1 MLDLNLPD
9 ISPDAEPEFKDASG
23 CAKWLQTVP
32 LINVG
37 PAHGSLLGALD
48 ELNMYKVSPAE
59 RLKILELLR
68 EPVAFVQKEQ
78 SKKFSSRP
86 APLAP
91 PEREVLKNVHAL
103 WDAFSTGYQHC
114 VQAIADKA
122 ANLSVSLVGQRVLW
136 CTGQKI
142 VTCYQAYQDVSEHDW
157 KLLHGVYAL
166 VEERGQ
172 AKQEVPHP
180 DHKGRETTCM
190 ETYAQVLLLDL
201 ANPGKLTPRQIELIS
216 LWLERWTKKVSIGR
230 TAAEATEGAPP
241 LLVDLAG
248 SGGATHRPV
257 EGDSVRVVDVAE
269 LRADLRKRA
278 SLLRKGETPGEL
290 GLGEDVTAALAD
302 SMLVMLYRRWCEDQQ
317 ARAHP
322 RHGASGTTKMAFGLP
337 SIHYFVTGR
346 AFAVRPGQRPMST
359 KEHMEIA
366 TLGRLATRNEGD
378 SGPAPDV
385 TLETW
390 EIRDES
396 AAGLRL
402 ERVDPQANARVALNQ
417 LLGIQLADGKP
428 FLLSTV
434 KWVSV
439 SSDFGLRIG
448 VQILPGVPQGI
459 AIKSAG
465 ANASGE
471 PFTQGFLLPAFAP
484 LKAPETLVIPAG
496 WFKPNREMEIADRPG
511 RVRLVELIDRGSDF
525 ERVSF
530 GPG

>member
-1 MLDLNLPD
+1 MPELDLPT
-9 ISPDAEPEFKDASG
+9 ISPDAKPEFKDASG

-37 PAHGSLLGALD
+37 PAQGRLLDAID
-48 ELNMYKVSPAE
+48 ELNVYKVAPAE

-103 WDAFSTGYQHC
+103 WDAFSAGYQHC
-114 VQAIADKA
+114 VQAIADRA
-122 ANLSVSLVGQRVLW
+122 GNLSVSLVGQRVLW

-142 VTCYQAYQDVSEHDW
+142 VTCYQAYQDVSERDW

-180 DHKGRETTCM
+180 DHKGSETTCM
-190 ETYAQVLLLDL
+190 ETYAQVLLLNL

-241 LLVDLAG
+241 LVVDLAG
-248 SGGATHRPV
+248 SGGATHRPG
-257 EGDSVRVVDVAE
+257 EGDSVRVLDIVE

-278 SLLRKGETPGEL
+278 ALLRKGETPGEL

-302 SMLVMLYRRWCEDQQ
+302 SMLVLLYRRWCEDQQ

-366 TLGRLATRNEGD
+366 TLGRLATRHEGE
-378 SGPAPDV
+378 SGPSPDV
-385 TLETW
+385 SLETW
-390 EIRDES
+390 QVRDES
-396 AAGLRL
+396 ASGLRL
-402 ERVDPQANARVALNQ
+402 ERVDAQASARVVLNQ

-428 FLLSTV
+428 FLLCTV

-439 SSDFGLRIG
+439 STDFGLRIG

-459 AIKSAG
+459 GIKSAG

-471 PFTQGFLLPAFAP
+471 SFTQGFLLPAFVP

-511 RVRLVELIDRGSDF
+511 RVRLVELIDRGADF

>member
-1 MLDLNLPD
+1 MPELVLPD
-9 ISPDAEPEFKDASG
+9 ISPDAQPAFTDASG
-23 CAKWLQTVP
+23 CTKWLQTVP

-37 PAHGSLLGALD
+37 PAHARLLEALD
-48 ELNMYKVSPAE
+48 ELNVCKVAPAE

-86 APLAP
+86 APLAA

-114 VQAIADKA
+114 VQAIVDKTGS
-122 ANLSVSLVGQRVLW
+122 LSVSLVGQRVLW

-142 VTCYQAYQDVSEHDW
+142 VTFYQAYQDVGEREW
-157 KLLHGVYAL
+157 RLLHGVYAL

-172 AKQEVPHP
+172 AKQDVPHP
-180 DHKGRETTCM
+180 DHKGHETTCM

-230 TAAEATEGAPP
+230 TGAEPPEGTSP
-241 LLVDLAG
+241 LTVDLAG
-248 SGGATHRPV
+248 SGGASHRPV
-257 EGDSVRVVDVAE
+257 EGDLARVIDIGE
-269 LRADLRKRA
+269 LRSDLRKRVA
-278 SLLRKGETPGEL
+278 LLRKGETPGEL

-302 SMLVMLYRRWCEDQQ
+302 SMLVLLYRRWCEDQQ

-322 RHGASGTTKMAFGLP
+322 RHGATGSAKMVFGLS
-337 SIHYFVTGR
+337 SIHYYVTGR

-366 TLGRLATRNEGD
+366 TLGRLATRHEENP
-378 SGPAPDV
+378 GPGPDAS
-385 TLETW
+385 LETW
-390 EIRDES
+390 QIRDES
-396 AAGLRL
+396 ASGLRL
-402 ERVDPQANARVALNQ
+402 ERVDPGGSSRVVLNQ

-428 FLLSTV
+428 FLLCTI
-434 KWVSV
+434 KWLSV
-439 SSDFGLRIG
+439 STEFGLRIG
-448 VQILPGVPQGI
+448 VQILPGVPRGI
-459 AIKSAG
+459 AVKPSGPTASAE
-465 ANASGE
+465 S
-471 PFTQGFLLPAFAP
+471 FTQAFLLPAFAP
-484 LKAPETLVIPAG
+484 LQAPETLVIPAG
-496 WFKPNREMEIADRPG
+496 GYKPKREMEIADHQG
-511 RVRLVELIDRGSDF
+511 KVRLVDLVDRGADF

-530 GPG
+530 EAA

>member
-1 MLDLNLPD
+1 MPELDLPD
-9 ISPDAEPEFKDASG
+9 ISPDAQPGFTDASG

-37 PAHGSLLGALD
+37 PAHARLLEVLD
-48 ELNMYKVSPAE
+48 ELNVCKVAPAE

-114 VQAIADKA
+114 VQAIVDKSG
-122 ANLSVSLVGQRVLW
+122 NVSVSLVGQRVLW

-142 VTCYQAYQDVSEHDW
+142 VTCYQAYQDVGERDW
-157 KLLHGVYAL
+157 RLLHGVYAL
-166 VEERGQ
+166 AEERGQ
-172 AKQEVPHP
+172 AKQDVPHP

-230 TAAEATEGAPP
+230 SGAEPAEGASP
-241 LLVDLAG
+241 LTVDLAG
-248 SGGATHRPV
+248 SGGASHRPA
-257 EGDSVRVVDVAE
+257 EGDSVRVVDIGE
-269 LRADLRKRA
+269 LRGDLRKRVA
-278 SLLRKGETPGEL
+278 LLRKGETPGEL

-302 SMLVMLYRRWCEDQQ
+302 SMLVLLYRRWCEDQQ

-322 RHGASGTTKMAFGLP
+322 RHGASGTAKLAVGLS
-337 SIHYFVTGR
+337 SIHYYVTGR
-346 AFAVRPGQRPMST
+346 AFAVRPAQRAMST

-366 TLGRLATRNEGD
+366 TLGRLATRHEGD
-378 SGPAPDV
+378 PGPGPDV
-385 TLETW
+385 SLETW
-390 EIRDES
+390 QIRDES
-396 AAGLRL
+396 ASGLRL
-402 ERVDPQANARVALNQ
+402 ERVDPGGSSRVVLNQ

-428 FLLSTV
+428 FLLCTI

-439 SSDFGLRIG
+439 STEFGLRIG

-459 AIKSAG
+459 AVKPSGPNAG
-465 ANASGE
+465 GE
-471 PFTQGFLLPAFAP
+471 SFSQGFLLPAFAP
-484 LKAPETLVIPAG
+484 LQAPETLVIPVG
-496 WFKPNREMEIADRPG
+496 WFKPKREMEIADRQG
-511 RVRLVELIDRGSDF
+511 RVRVVDLIDRGADF

-530 GPG
+530 EAG